1 MKTTKF
7 FRTIAT
13 LLMVL
18 AVTAITASAAEYTD
32 SSEIEHKEAVSGCSE
47 LGIVDG
53 RPDGSFAPSEGVT
66 REQMTK
72 MVIIASGNNGPVDD
86 VATGTIFSDVPQTRW
101 SCGFIEFAANSGI
114 VSGMGNGRF
123 APIQPVTGV
132 QAAKMLLVSVL
143 GESGTSYSGS
153 SWDKTVNLDA
163 YTYGLY
169 DGLEGIDVKQPLS
182 REDAVQIV
190 WNAVSA

>member
-1 MKTTKF
+1 
-7 FRTIAT
+7 
-13 LLMVL
+13 
-18 AVTAITASAAEYTD
+18 
-32 SSEIEHKEAVSGCSE
+32 
-47 LGIVDG
+47 
-53 RPDGSFAPSEGVT
+53 
-66 REQMTK
+66 MTK

-86 VATGTIFSDVPQTRW
+86 VATGTIFSDVPQTSW

-153 SWDKTVNLDA
+153 SWASTVNLDA

-169 DGLEGIDVKQPLS
+169 DGLEGIDVNQPLS

-190 WNAVSA
+190 WNAVSAE